1 MRLMFVRRWYI
12 SWALP
17 GLAATLVAIAMLAGC
32 AELSSSSPATGVAL
46 DWRNEIDLQGRL
58 SVRYQANGKDE
69 ALHGNFEWHQRGEL
83 IDISLRSPL
92 GQTLAQIMVKNGSA
106 QLMQPGQQLKVAS
119 DVDTL
124 VAQTLGWPLPIAGL
138 RQWLQG
144 QGQRS
149 DGSRFVAS
157 KEADSVTTQDGWR
170 LRYVSWHDNGRPKRI
185 DLERHTVEA
194 GEVGLRLVLDAQ

>member
-1 MRLMFVRRWYI
+1 MRLMHGSTWCRPRVLI
-12 SWALP
+12 A
-17 GLAATLVAIAMLAGC
+17 LAALAMLAGC
-32 AELSSSSPATGVAL
+32 AELSSSSSPPGLVAA
-46 DWRNEIDLQGRL
+46 WRNDIDLQGRL

-69 ALHGNFEWHQRGEL
+69 ALHGNFDWHQRGEL

-92 GQTLAQIMVKNGSA
+92 GQTLAQIAVKNGSA
-106 QLMQPGQQLKVAS
+106 QLMQPGQEVKLAS

-157 KEADSVTTQDGWR
+157 REMDSITTQDGWR
-170 LRYVSWHDNGRPKRI
+170 LRYVSWHDNGSPKRI
-185 DLERHTVEA
+185 DLERHTAEA